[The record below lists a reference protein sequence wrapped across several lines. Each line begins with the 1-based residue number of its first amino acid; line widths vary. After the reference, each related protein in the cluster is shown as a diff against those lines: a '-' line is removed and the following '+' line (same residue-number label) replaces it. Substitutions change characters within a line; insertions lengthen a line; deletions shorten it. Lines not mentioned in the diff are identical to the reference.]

1 LERFTDGKL
10 NDPSVN
16 LVVKTWKS
24 MTTFIIRRI
33 LYIFPVCFGIL
44 LATFL
49 IKSIIPTD
57 VVTQMYMGKMSDV
70 QAKAAVENIRHQFH
84 LDEPMIVQ
92 LGYYINDVFHGNLGI
107 SIRTRQPVTDELLYR
122 YVNTLKLAFTSLIIG
137 ILIGVS
143 SGIISAYFKDTW
155 IDFLSMV
162 TGMFG
167 LSMPAFFFGLILIII
182 FCVDLKWL
190 PIVVLGQGNWKQLI
204 LPSLNLGLIL
214 SASLSRITRSSMLE
228 VLNQDYIRT
237 ARAKGLPERLV
248 VFKHALRNAL
258 LPVVTIIGLQVGE
271 LLGGAFIIEN
281 VFAWHGI
288 GELGVNAIR
297 WKDFTITQGIILISA
312 GTYVIVNL
320 VVDIL
325 YKFINPRIRLTEK

>member
-1 LERFTDGKL
+1 MLTY
-10 NDPSVN
+10 
-16 LVVKTWKS
+16 
-24 MTTFIIRRI
+24 IIRRI
-33 LYIFPVCFGIL
+33 LLLIPVCLGIL
-44 LATFL
+44 IATFI
-49 IKSIIPTD
+49 IKSLIPTD
-57 VVTQMYMGKMSDV
+57 VATQMYMGVISD
-70 QAKAAVENIRHQFH
+70 QNAAVAVANIRHMFH
-84 LDEPMIVQ
+84 LDQPMIIQ
-92 LGYYINDVFHGNLGI
+92 FWYYLKDLLHGNLGI
-107 SIRTRQPVTDELLYR
+107 SVRTRQPVVDELMYR
-122 YVNTLKLAFTSLIIG
+122 YVNTIKLTVCSLSIG
-137 ILIGVS
+137 IVVGVTT
-143 SGIISAYFKDTW
+143 GIISAYFKDTW
-155 IDFLSMV
+155 IDFTAMIA
-162 TGMFG
+162 GMFG
-167 LSMPAFFFGLILIII
+167 LSMPAFFFGIILIIV

-190 PIVVLGQGNWKQLI
+190 PVVVLGEGNWKQLI

-214 SASLSRITRSSMLE
+214 AASLSRITRSSMLE

-237 ARAKGLPERLV
+237 ARAKGLSEKVV

-258 LPVVTIIGLQVGE
+258 LPVVTIIGLQVGG

-325 YKFINPRIRLTEK
+325 YKYINPRVRLTG